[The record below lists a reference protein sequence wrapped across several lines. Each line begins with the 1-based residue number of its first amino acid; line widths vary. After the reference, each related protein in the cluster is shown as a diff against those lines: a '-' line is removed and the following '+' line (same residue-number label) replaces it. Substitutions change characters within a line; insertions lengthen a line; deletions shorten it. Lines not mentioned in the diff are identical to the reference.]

1 MTKENVKPIQSE
13 VSVET
18 WKKLKMLAIQKDL
31 SLSQAVREIL
41 ERSMTNKKF
50 EVPGE

>member
-13 VSVET
+13 VNVET

-31 SLSQAVREIL
+31 SLSNTVREIL
-41 ERSMTNKKF
+41 ERSMNSKKF
-50 EVPGE
+50 EVQGE

>member
-31 SLSQAVREIL
+31 SLSNTVREIL
-41 ERSMTNKKF
+41 EKAMNSKKF
-50 EVPGE
+50 EVQGE